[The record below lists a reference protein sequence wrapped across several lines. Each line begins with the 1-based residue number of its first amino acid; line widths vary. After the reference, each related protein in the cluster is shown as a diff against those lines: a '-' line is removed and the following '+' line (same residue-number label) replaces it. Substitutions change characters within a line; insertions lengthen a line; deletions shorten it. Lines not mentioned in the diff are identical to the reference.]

1 MNPDRTALHPRK
13 FSMGLATCLLLSS
26 CVSYEPAVLVPS
38 ITLSA
43 DKISL
48 LSETDN
54 SSTRIDFGLETS
66 LNESDSLANVEILP
80 GVRVRNIVGNG
91 AADSAGI
98 QVGDI
103 ILTVNGLPTDHPDV
117 ILALQNSPPEQAA
130 AESEFNFKVR
140 RNTTVFEATVIG
152 RLISKNPPPQELYR
166 VDPLA
171 TRAGYRSEIL
181 NIRNRAELVAAR
193 VVEFFPGSPLP
204 AANIKAGDLIFSLN
218 GINLNSAQD
227 LISRLNQEFELGENV
242 VLEVY
247 DGRAVTEV
255 PIRLWDPGRRIS
267 QFSLWPLFNY
277 SASLNPASNSL
288 TILDFWLF
296 SLYSYQRL
304 EGERS
309 HSIFGLFNFSTD
321 YGELTEESN

>member
-1 MNPDRTALHPRK
+1 SA
-13 FSMGLATCLLLSS
+13 
-26 CVSYEPAVLVPS
+26 PAP
-38 ITLSA
+38 
-43 DKISL
+43 
-48 LSETDN
+48 
-54 SSTRIDFGLETS
+54 
-66 LNESDSLANVEILP
+66 
-80 GVRVRNIVGNG
+80 
-91 AADSAGI
+91 AAD
-98 QVGDI
+98 
-103 ILTVNGLPTDHPDV
+103 
-117 ILALQNSPPEQAA
+117 
-130 AESEFNFKVR
+130 ESEFKFKVR
-140 RNTTVFEATVIG
+140 RNTVVFEATVIG
-152 RLISKNPPPQELYR
+152 RMISKNPPPQELYR

-171 TRAGYRSEIL
+171 TRAGYRSEIV
-181 NIRNRAELVAAR
+181 NIRNRADLVAAR
-193 VVEFFPGSPLP
+193 VVELFPGSPLP
-204 AANIKAGDLIFSLN
+204 AANIKEGDLILSLN

>member
-1 MNPDRTALHPRK
+1 MHPDRTAFHPRK
-13 FSMGLATCLLLSS
+13 FLMTLATCLLLGG

-43 DKISL
+43 DEISL
-48 LSETDN
+48 VNEIDN
-54 SSTRIDFGLETS
+54 STASIDFGLETS

-80 GVRVRNIVGNG
+80 GVRVRSIVGNG

-103 ILTVNGLPTDHPDV
+103 ILMVNGTATDHPDA
-117 ILALQNSPPEQAA
+117 ILALQNSAPAPAA
-130 AESEFNFKVR
+130 DESEFKFKVR
-140 RNTTVFEATVIG
+140 RNTVVFEATVIG

-171 TRAGYRSEIL
+171 TRAGYRSEIVT
-181 NIRNRAELVAAR
+181 IRNRADLVAAK

-204 AANIKAGDLIFSLN
+204 AANIKEGDLILSLN

-227 LISRLNQEFELGENV
+227 LVSRLNQEFELGENV
-242 VLEVY
+242 VLGVY
-247 DGRAVTEV
+247 DGQAVTEV
-255 PIRLWDPGRRIS
+255 PIQLWDPGRRIS
-267 QFSLWPLFNY
+267 QFSLWPLFRY

-296 SLYSYQRL
+296 SLYSYNRL
-304 EGERS
+304 DGERS

>member
-1 MNPDRTALHPRK
+1 MYPDRTALHPRK
-13 FSMGLATCLLLSS
+13 FLMTLATCLLLGG

-43 DKISL
+43 DELSL
-48 LSETDN
+48 VNETDN
-54 SSTRIDFGLETS
+54 ITPSIDLGLETS

-80 GVRVRNIVGNG
+80 GVRVRSIVGNG

-103 ILTVNGLPTDHPDV
+103 ILTVNGTATDHPDA
-117 ILALQNSPPEQAA
+117 ILALQNSAPAPAA
-130 AESEFNFKVR
+130 DESEFKFKVR
-140 RNTTVFEATVIG
+140 RNTVVFEATVIG
-152 RLISKNPPPQELYR
+152 RMISKNPPPQELYR

-171 TRAGYRSEIL
+171 TRAGYRSEIV
-181 NIRNRAELVAAR
+181 NIRNRADLVAAR
-193 VVEFFPGSPLP
+193 VVELFPGSPLP
-204 AANIKAGDLIFSLN
+204 AANIKEGDLILSLN

-227 LISRLNQEFELGENV
+227 LIIRLNQEFELGENV

-277 SASLNPASNSL
+277 SAFLNPASNSL

>member
-1 MNPDRTALHPRK
+1 MHPDRIALHPRK
-13 FSMGLATCLLLSS
+13 FLMTLATCLLLSG

-43 DKISL
+43 DEISL
-48 LSETDN
+48 VNETDN
-54 SSTRIDFGLETS
+54 RSASIDFGLETS

-80 GVRVRNIVGNG
+80 GVRVRSIVGNG

-103 ILTVNGLPTDHPDV
+103 ILMVNGTATDHPDA
-117 ILALQNSPPEQAA
+117 ILALQNSAPAPAA
-130 AESEFNFKVR
+130 DESEFKFKVR
-140 RNTTVFEATVIG
+140 RNTVVFEATVIG

-171 TRAGYRSEIL
+171 TRAGYRSEIVT
-181 NIRNRAELVAAR
+181 IRNRADLVAAK

-204 AANIKAGDLIFSLN
+204 AANIKEGDLILSLN

-227 LISRLNQEFELGENV
+227 LVSRLNQEFELGENV
-242 VLEVY
+242 VLGVY
-247 DGRAVTEV
+247 DGQAVTEV
-255 PIRLWDPGRRIS
+255 PIQLWDPGRRIS
-267 QFSLWPLFNY
+267 QFSLWPLFSY

-296 SLYSYQRL
+296 SLYSYERL

>member
-1 MNPDRTALHPRK
+1 MHPDRIALHPRK
-13 FSMGLATCLLLSS
+13 FLMTLATCLLLSG

-43 DKISL
+43 DEISL
-48 LSETDN
+48 VNETDN
-54 SSTRIDFGLETS
+54 RSASIDFGLETS

-80 GVRVRNIVGNG
+80 GVRVRSIVGNG

-103 ILTVNGLPTDHPDV
+103 ILMVNGTATDHPDA
-117 ILALQNSPPEQAA
+117 ILALQNSAPAPAA
-130 AESEFNFKVR
+130 DESEFKFKVR
-140 RNTTVFEATVIG
+140 RNTVVFEATVIG

-171 TRAGYRSEIL
+171 TRAGYRSEIVT
-181 NIRNRAELVAAR
+181 IRNRADLVAAK

-204 AANIKAGDLIFSLN
+204 AANIKEGDLILSLN

-227 LISRLNQEFELGENV
+227 LVSRLNQEFELGENV
-242 VLEVY
+242 VLGVY
-247 DGRAVTEV
+247 DGQAVTAV

-267 QFSLWPLFNY
+267 QFSLWPLFRY

-296 SLYSYQRL
+296 SLYSYKRL

>member
-1 MNPDRTALHPRK
+1 MHPDRIALHPRK
-13 FSMGLATCLLLSS
+13 FLMTLATCLLLSG

-43 DKISL
+43 DEISL
-48 LSETDN
+48 VNETDN
-54 SSTRIDFGLETS
+54 RSASIDFGLETS

-80 GVRVRNIVGNG
+80 GVRVRSIVGNG

-103 ILTVNGLPTDHPDV
+103 ILMVNGTATDRPDA
-117 ILALQNSPPEQAA
+117 ILALQNSAPAPAA
-130 AESEFNFKVR
+130 DGSEFKFKVR
-140 RNTTVFEATVIG
+140 RNTVVFEATVIG
-152 RLISKNPPPQELYR
+152 LLISKNPPPQEHYR

-171 TRAGYRSEIL
+171 TRAGYRSEIVT
-181 NIRNRAELVAAR
+181 IRNRADLVAAK

-204 AANIKAGDLIFSLN
+204 AANIKEGDLILSLN

-227 LISRLNQEFELGENV
+227 LVSRLNQEFELGENV
-242 VLEVY
+242 VLGVY
-247 DGRAVTEV
+247 DGQAVTEV
-255 PIRLWDPGRRIS
+255 PIQLWDPGRRIS
-267 QFSLWPLFNY
+267 QFSLWPLFRY
-277 SASLNPASNSL
+277 SASLKPASNSL

-296 SLYSYQRL
+296 SLYSYERL

-309 HSIFGLFNFSTD
+309 HSIFGLFNFSTN

>member
-1 MNPDRTALHPRK
+1 MHPDRTALHSRK
-13 FSMGLATCLLLSS
+13 FSMTLATCLLLSS
-26 CVSYEPAVLVPS
+26 CISYEPAVLVPS

-43 DKISL
+43 DELSL
-48 LSETDN
+48 VNETDN
-54 SSTRIDFGLETS
+54 RSASIDFGLETS
-66 LNESDSLANVEILP
+66 LNESDSLVNVEILP
-80 GVRVRNIVGNG
+80 GVRVRSIVGNG

-103 ILTVNGLPTDHPDV
+103 ILTVNGTATDHPDV
-117 ILALQNSPPEQAA
+117 IGALQNSPQERAA
-130 AESEFNFKVR
+130 DALEFHFKVR
-140 RNTTVFEATVIG
+140 RNTVVFEATVIG

-171 TRAGYRSEIL
+171 TRAGYRSEIV
-181 NIRNRAELVAAR
+181 NIRNRADLVAAR

-204 AANIKAGDLIFSLN
+204 AANIKAGDLIVSLN

-227 LISRLNQEFELGENV
+227 LVSRLNQEFELGENV
-242 VLEVY
+242 VLGVY
-247 DGRAVTEV
+247 DGQAVTEV
-255 PIRLWDPGRRIS
+255 PIQLWDPGRRIS
-267 QFSLWPLFNY
+267 QFSLWPLFRY

-296 SLYSYQRL
+296 SLYSYNRL